1 MEKIMP
7 KPTRATVVIES
18 NSWNQLAAVIL
29 DDGRYSITTEWCN
42 YANHQAQA
50 RHGQDDAEIDLF
62 LQWLN
67 QRDDHSMIV
76 LDPEEDDMV
85 MGLPHDLELT
95 TIAAIFLDTYQ
106 TSWQEVADR
115 LDPEERQRYMEETY
129 PGHPATV
136 PGRSTK

>member
-1 MEKIMP
+1 MP
-7 KPTRATVVIES
+7 KATRATVVIES

-42 YANHQAQA
+42 YANHQVQA

>member
-1 MEKIMP
+1 MP
-7 KPTRATVVIES
+7 KATRATVVIES

-42 YANHQAQA
+42 YANHQVLT
-50 RHGQDDAEIDLF
+50 RHGQEDAEIDLF

-67 QRDDHSMIV
+67 SRNDHTMIV
-76 LDPEEDDMV
+76 LDPEGDDMV

-115 LDPEERQRYMEETY
+115 IDPEERQRYMEETY
-129 PGHPATV
+129 PSQPATAS
-136 PGRSTK
+136 GRSTK

>member
-1 MEKIMP
+1 MP

>member
-1 MEKIMP
+1 MP

-129 PGHPATV
+129 PGQPATV

>member
-1 MEKIMP
+1 MP

-42 YANHQAQA
+42 YANHQVQA

>member
-1 MEKIMP
+1 MP
-7 KPTRATVVIES
+7 KPTRATIVIES

-42 YANHQAQA
+42 YANHQVLT

-62 LQWLN
+62 LQWLS
-67 QRDDHSMIV
+67 QRDDHTMIV
-76 LDPEEDDMV
+76 LDPEGDDMV

-106 TSWQEVADR
+106 TSWQEVADWI
-115 LDPEERQRYMEETY
+115 DPEERQRYMEETY
-129 PGHPATV
+129 PGQPATAS
-136 PGRSTK
+136 GKSAK

>member
-1 MEKIMP
+1 MP
-7 KPTRATVVIES
+7 RPTRATVVIES
-18 NSWNQLAAVIL
+18 NSWNQLAAVIF

-42 YANHQAQA
+42 YANHQVQA

-67 QRDDHSMIV
+67 QRDDHTMIV
-76 LDPEEDDMV
+76 LDPEGDDMV

-115 LDPEERQRYMEETY
+115 IDPEERQR
-129 PGHPATV
+129 
-136 PGRSTK
+136 

>member
-1 MEKIMP
+1 MP

-18 NSWNQLAAVIL
+18 NTWNQLAAVIL

-42 YANHQAQA
+42 CANLQVQAQ
-50 RHGQDDAEIDLF
+50 HGQDDAEIALF
-62 LQWLN
+62 IQWLN
-67 QRDDHSMIV
+67 HRHDHTMIL
-76 LDPEEDDMV
+76 LDPEGDDMV
-85 MGLPHDLELT
+85 TGLPHDLGFT

-115 LDPEERQRYMEETY
+115 IAPEERQRYMEETY

>member
-1 MEKIMP
+1 MP
-7 KPTRATVVIES
+7 RPTRATVVIES

-42 YANHQAQA
+42 YANHQVQA

-67 QRDDHSMIV
+67 QRDDHTMIV
-76 LDPEEDDMV
+76 LDPEGDDLV

-115 LDPEERQRYMEETY
+115 IDPEERQRYMEETY
-129 PGHPATV
+129 PSQPATA
-136 PGRSTK
+136 PSRSTK

>member
-1 MEKIMP
+1 MP

-42 YANHQAQA
+42 YANHQVLT
-50 RHGQDDAEIDLF
+50 RHGQEDAEIDLF

-115 LDPEERQRYMEETY
+115 IDPEERQRYMEETY
-129 PGHPATV
+129 PSQPATA

>member
-1 MEKIMP
+1 MP

-29 DDGRYSITTEWCN
+29 DDGRYSMTTEWCN
-42 YANHQAQA
+42 YANHQVQA
-50 RHGQDDAEIDLF
+50 RHGQEDAEIDLF

-67 QRDDHSMIV
+67 QRNDHTMIV
-76 LDPEEDDMV
+76 LDPEGDDMV

-115 LDPEERQRYMEETY
+115 IDPEERQRYTEETY
-129 PGHPATV
+129 PGQPATA

>member
-1 MEKIMP
+1 MP

-42 YANHQAQA
+42 YANHQVQA

-67 QRDDHSMIV
+67 SRNDHTMIV
-76 LDPEEDDMV
+76 LDPEGDDMV
-85 MGLPHDLELT
+85 MGLPHDLGLT

-115 LDPEERQRYMEETY
+115 IDLEERQRYMEETY
-129 PGHPATV
+129 PSQPATA
-136 PGRSTK
+136 PGRTTK

>member
-1 MEKIMP
+1 MP
-7 KPTRATVVIES
+7 KATRATVVIES

-42 YANHQAQA
+42 YANHQVLT

-62 LQWLN
+62 LQWLS
-67 QRDDHSMIV
+67 QRDDHTMIV
-76 LDPEEDDMV
+76 LDPEGDDMV

-106 TSWQEVADR
+106 TSWQEVADWI
-115 LDPEERQRYMEETY
+115 DPEERQRYMEETY
-129 PGHPATV
+129 PGQPATAS
-136 PGRSTK
+136 GKSAK

>member
-1 MEKIMP
+1 MP

-76 LDPEEDDMV
+76 LDPEGDDLV

>member
-1 MEKIMP
+1 MP

-42 YANHQAQA
+42 YANHQVQA

-67 QRDDHSMIV
+67 QRDDHTMIV
-76 LDPEEDDMV
+76 LDPEGDDLV

-115 LDPEERQRYMEETY
+115 IDPEERQRYMEETY
-129 PGHPATV
+129 PGQPATA